1 MKPHLRSNSERARC
15 MSLITNE
22 TQRDFSVT
30 LVFRRQGNPRQVGQT
45 RRVCAESRLQP
56 AEGGSP
62 GQGWTVTSPHLPG
75 RGGGGLQFSNL
86 ASLTHPPVPPLTFKG
101 ADWLQENPRQCYQVS
116 RFTSNKSVVL
126 VVLKHVASQWDWLLD
141 GARLALHTT
150 GKKLNSV
157 LDTLL
162 PSLRVSSS
170 PNCVHWL

>member
-1 MKPHLRSNSERARC
+1 MQKAGSSLQKGGLLVRDGLSHPHTC
-15 MSLITNE
+15 
-22 TQRDFSVT
+22 RDV
-30 LVFRRQGNPRQVGQT
+30 
-45 RRVCAESRLQP
+45 
-56 AEGGSP
+56 
-62 GQGWTVTSPHLPG
+62 
-75 RGGGGLQFSNL
+75 GGGGLQFSNL